1 MNLRKT
7 LTGAAIAGVLGLP
20 ALGLGIG
27 IGSASADPGPPC
39 GIYCQGQQDH
49 RGNGGD
55 PGNGGDNGFRPDGG
69 NGGDGGFRPDGGDRG
84 NGGDGRFD
92 QLRWDQR
99 GIDQGR
105 YDHQPF
111 NYQGQRVEP
120 YFDNDRGVFGFQFFG
135 IFIPL

>member
-1 MNLRKT
+1 MNTRNLKKT
-7 LTGAAIAGVLGLP
+7 LAGAAITGVLGLP

-27 IGSASADPGPPC
+27 AGTASADPNNHGCFNPYSC
-39 GIYCQGQQDH
+39 SDNNDNG
-49 RGNGGD
+49 RGNH
-55 PGNGGDNGFRPDGG
+55 
-69 NGGDGGFRPDGGDRG
+69 
-84 NGGDGRFD
+84 D
-92 QLRWDQR
+92 QDYDHNLRWDQR

-111 NYQGQRVEP
+111 DYQGQRVEP